1 MSLKHVANESVSA
14 LEDVFRGSGLSDEQ
28 IQKMSKIIE
37 KTLVATVEQ
46 AAKAHHE
53 ATMACCGAEADM
65 ARSIREEV
73 KRSNAVLIANLMAL
87 R

>member
-1 MSLKHVANESVSA
+1 MSLKYVADESVSA
-14 LEDVFRGSGLSDEQ
+14 LEEVFQGSGLSDEQ

-37 KTLVATVEQ
+37 KTLIATVEQ
-46 AAKAHHE
+46 AAKAHHD
-53 ATMACCGAEADM
+53 ATVVCCGAEAGM

-73 KRSNAVLIANLMAL
+73 KRTNAALIANLMAL